1 MAAALKSVL
10 GDASYAL
17 LEEADVADYVAEMLQ
32 GMADDG
38 SDAEELTEA
47 VLPFLLDAGAA
58 PDEEEGGR
66 LCAALHKQLCGDAA
80 APSAAAPCAE
90 ELPRKLDVAIS
101 MGEEQ
106 QDDVVV
112 DLLSRSLNVDAMG
125 NRISAAGRA
134 NAASIAAKEAKAGGP
149 VPKKG
154 AAAAAAAEAEEED
167 ADGDEP
173 ACFGL
178 LKATAVSR
186 AEQAKRDA
194 AELAARQAEREK
206 ACELYLLSKAAG
218 GSRDVLVKGLI
229 LLAPHGK
236 PLVEEAADGTKSELR
251 LVAGRRYGLVGRNG
265 TGKTTLLNAIARYE
279 ITAFPRHLKVVYVEQ
294 EPSHDLDA
302 SPLSTVL
309 GYDLEQAILRKRI
322 AKLQADLAAAEAAAR
337 GPTGLSALFGNGEGA
352 AAGAGGGASGGVPGV
367 VSQAPRS
374 GSEAAERAAAE
385 RHLARVRKRL
395 EESEALLAELG
406 CDDAEARAASILAG
420 LQFTTP
426 MMREP
431 LRSLS
436 GGWRMRVTLAAALFV
451 PCDVLLL
458 DEPTNHLDFPALQ
471 WLTAWLQV
479 LLPLPLPP
487 QPFGCLCPSPQ
498 PFRCLCPSPQPF
510 G

>member
-167 ADGDEP
+167 DGDDEP

-352 AAGAGGGASGGVPGV
+352 AAGAGGGASGGAGGASGGVPGV

-479 LLPLPLPP
+479 LLPLPSP

-498 PFRCLCPSPQPF
+498 PFRCL
-510 G
+510 